1 MAAPAVV
8 VAATTTPAADAEDTV
23 DFDVRDS
30 GGGGGGG
37 GGGAVVP
44 VEREGCGGGGG
55 GGTPCARATVAR
67 ATPTDD
73 GGIAATVALVG
84 VVGVGDDGSAS
95 VAFG

>member
-1 MAAPAVV
+1 VAAPAVV

-30 GGGGGGG
+30 GGGGG

-84 VVGVGDDGSAS
+84 VVGVGDDDNVS